1 MDNPTD
7 KIIAMNSENACG
19 VNELYSILI
28 SVFHKNN
35 ETLWGGRLRLP
46 FDKDSLRRLLKKAYA
61 TSLLAEEGR
70 YPRFRII
77 LGSNRDELF
86 PFTSVVRF
94 QSPVVI
100 NEANDLRKLA
110 PSVSESSCALWVA
123 EGGDGSDRRLKCLG
137 IIDADRSFKTTFIG
151 TPDSR
156 VGGNGVIGDT
166 EFAIVKIEGPGSLR
180 ARFALQKEEYV
191 LRGGQIRPTRLFAYL
206 EVVLQLVKT
215 VLAAL
220 APRSSAMDFLHS
232 WARVLD
238 VANSKRHGAAFLLLP
253 EQAISPKEIREKYGF
268 SGGFEVSL
276 NLGKAFTEF
285 AVACEC
291 YNQAKANVNH
301 AGFEAV
307 SHTQQME
314 LLSNQWLA
322 RRQDLYLMQ
331 EALAA
336 LSGVDGCVV
345 LDRSLKAH
353 LFGAKIQTIRDRKK
367 LPLVDYDQPGTIIEE
382 EMKSLGTR
390 NNSACLFCQEHPGAF
405 AFVLSQ
411 DSDLRLYCSDE
422 KVAYAFLNLDTY
434 T

>member
-7 KIIAMNSENACG
+7 KIIAMNSENECG
-19 VNELYSILI
+19 VNELFYMLI
-28 SVFHKNN
+28 YHFHKNN
-35 ETLWGGRLRLP
+35 ENLWEGRLRLP
-46 FDKDSLRRLLKKAYA
+46 FDEDSLRRLLKKAYA

-70 YPRFRII
+70 YPRFRIV

-110 PSVSESSCALWVA
+110 PSVSEPSCALWVA

-180 ARFALQKEEYV
+180 ARFALQREEYV

-206 EVVLQLVKT
+206 AVMLKLVKT

-220 APRSSAMDFLHS
+220 APTSSAMDFLHS

-238 VANSKRHGAAFLLLP
+238 FANSKRHGAAFLLLP
-253 EQAISPKEIREKYGF
+253 EQEISPKEIREKYGF

-291 YNQAKANVNH
+291 YRYH
-301 AGFEAV
+301 AEFEAV
-307 SHTQQME
+307 SHRQQME

-322 RRQDLYLMQ
+322 RRQYLYRMQ

-345 LDRSLKAH
+345 LDQSLKAH